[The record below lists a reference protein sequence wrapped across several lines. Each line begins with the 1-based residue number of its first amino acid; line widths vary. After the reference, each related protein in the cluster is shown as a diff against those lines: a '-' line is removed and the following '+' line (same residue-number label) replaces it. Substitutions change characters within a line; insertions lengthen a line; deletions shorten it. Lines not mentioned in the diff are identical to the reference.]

1 MWILFCL
8 SFSFYAKLRFW
19 ALVTGLSNLS
29 MWDSTFDSEK
39 FELELKTRE
48 SAQVSR
54 RSSPQRLEHG
64 IKRAATLQALA
75 VSLKQCPRELPNG
88 HLGRE
93 QPRDRRP

>member
-1 MWILFCL
+1 MVKYVGSVWQMRRE
-8 SFSFYAKLRFW
+8 AW
-19 ALVTGLSNLS
+19 AGKSNLRVESS
-29 MWDSTFDSEK
+29 MGFSTFDSIPKSLSSNSRPEK
-39 FELELKTRE
+39 
-48 SAQVSR
+48 AQVSR

-75 VSLKQCPRELPNG
+75 VGLKQCPRELPNG

>member
-1 MWILFCL
+1 MVQSDSMVCAFLEISGFAPWPPKKADYLN
-8 SFSFYAKLRFW
+8 FSDERP
-19 ALVTGLSNLS
+19 
-29 MWDSTFDSEK
+29 EK
-39 FELELKTRE
+39 
-48 SAQVSR
+48 AQVSR

-75 VSLKQCPRELPNG
+75 VGLKQYPRELPNG